1 MSTPDPFDLARFVS
15 AQVGVHERACRE
27 LLAGRKASHWMWFV
41 FPQMQGL
48 GRSGMA
54 WEFGISSIDEEA
66 RAYLGHP
73 ILGPRLIEVT
83 RLALGHSDK
92 PLRDVFGTP
101 DDLKFHSSMT
111 LFVQVAGADTVF
123 AEAIEKLCQ
132 GALDEPTVAL
142 LANG

>member
-15 AQVGVHERACRE
+15 AQAGVHERACRE

-54 WEFGISSIDEEA
+54 WEFGISSIEEA

-83 RLALGHSDK
+83 RLALGHSAVARRVWITRRSQIPFIHDT
-92 PLRDVFGTP
+92 FCA
-101 DDLKFHSSMT
+101 SSGGGHC
-111 LFVQVAGADTVF
+111 VCRGD
-123 AEAIEKLCQ
+123 
-132 GALDEPTVAL
+132 
-142 LANG
+142 